1 VISLWQF
8 LLTVTTIYE
17 MNCDRC
23 KLTTVVNTKPLSC
36 AMLGASRNLLVCDRW
51 CRHRLVKVL
60 RASRNLL
67 VCDRWCRHRLV
78 KVLRASRNLLVCDRW
93 CWYRLVKVLRASRNV
108 LVCDKQCWYRV
119 ALDLS
124 YTVWLVPAETLL
136 PDVIPDVIPDPYL
149 PLECICTDG
158 FIPETNCGEL

>member
-1 VISLWQF
+1 MISLWQF

-36 AMLGASRNLLVCDRW
+36 AMLG
-51 CRHRLVKVL
+51 
-60 RASRNLL
+60 ASRNLL